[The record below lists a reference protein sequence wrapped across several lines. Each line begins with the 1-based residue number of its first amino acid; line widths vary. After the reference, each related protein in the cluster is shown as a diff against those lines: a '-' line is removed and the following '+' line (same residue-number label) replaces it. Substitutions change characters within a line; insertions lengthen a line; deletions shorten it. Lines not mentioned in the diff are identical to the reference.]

1 MNSSPLQIRTEQPS
15 DRQRVEEI
23 TRRAFWNLYI
33 PGCTEHYL
41 VHIMRAHPDF
51 IPELDLVAELDGQ
64 VVGNIMYTRN
74 RLTDEHGA
82 EKAILTFGPVS
93 ITPEL
98 QRRGY
103 GRQLMEESFRRA
115 AALGYD
121 TVVIFGDPANYVSRG
136 FKSCKRF
143 SVCLPDGSFPAGMLV
158 KELVPGALAGKKWV
172 YRQSSVFEFDEQEAL
187 RFDASLPEQPEKRV
201 LPCQETFYILSSA
214 VLP

>member
-23 TRRAFWNLYI
+23 TRRAFWNLYM

-82 EKAILTFGPVS
+82 EKDILTFGPVS

-172 YRQSSVFEFDEQEAL
+172 YRQSPAFEFDEQEAL

>member
-103 GRQLMEESFRRA
+103 GRQLMAGRSWFCCRNCGIRGMICH
-115 AALGYD
+115 GYRSWRKA
-121 TVVIFGDPANYVSRG
+121 VADPAFPCCGRAQSRM
-136 FKSCKRF
+136 
-143 SVCLPDGSFPAGMLV
+143 VCGLP
-158 KELVPGALAGKKWV
+158 
-172 YRQSSVFEFDEQEAL
+172 
-187 RFDASLPEQPEKRV
+187 
-201 LPCQETFYILSSA
+201 A
-214 VLP
+214 VAFWNADMTSIIIRCS